1 MDNSVFIKGNNKSGI
16 IVVLDSE
23 LSFDELKQHVAR
35 KFSDSAKFLGECKTA
50 VAFKGRELT
59 QEEEFELIDI
69 IRCNSRLDVVCL
81 TDGGAEGQK
90 DHSEEKVETIMQN
103 AGTNAKFYKGNLRSG
118 QTVEM
123 DCSVILIG
131 DVNPGASVTSNGNII
146 ILGTLKGNA
155 IAGAAGN
162 RNAFVMAL
170 EMCPMQIR
178 IADIIARSPDNP
190 ERDMS
195 RETKIAFLEDGN
207 IYIEPVSKNVLNS
220 LKLTEN

>member
-1 MDNSVFIKGNNKSGI
+1 MDNSVVIKGNKNG
-16 IVVLDSE
+16 IVVILDAE

-59 QEEEFELIDI
+59 QDEEFELIEV

-81 TDGGAEGQK
+81 IDDNTEAEKNYTDVINDTIM
-90 DHSEEKVETIMQN
+90 DHSGN
-103 AGTNAKFYKGNLRSG
+103 NAKFYKGNLRSG

-131 DVNPGASVTSNGNII
+131 DVNPGASVTSNGSII

-155 IAGAAGN
+155 IAGASGN
-162 RNAFVMAL
+162 RDAFVMAL

-178 IADIIARSPDNP
+178 IADIIARAPDNP
-190 ERDMS
+190 EKDQT

-220 LKLTEN
+220 LKLTQN